1 MDTHARR
8 SRPSLSAGLVG
19 PAVLLA
25 VALGTA
31 PATAQPP
38 PDHLQCF
45 KVTDALLRRVR
56 ATVDVDAPSLGV
68 APGCRLSAPK
78 LYCVP
83 ARQSVHAG
91 TLSDGSRPLDELP
104 YHGPAAATD
113 RLCYDVTC
121 PGPSGAAPD
130 QTVVDRF
137 GVHALRR
144 LETEMVCTPATGGTM
159 PPPAE
164 GFQVTSPPITVEPGQ
179 EVSWCWYFRT
189 PNQATLAVKRFASQ
203 LGPAGRGVVFFTT
216 TENGRPAERRPAG
229 DVSIAGCQLYTGTTR
244 PNWRYAGYGAS
255 DALEFPTDDG
265 QGRPVAMEIEPTS
278 AGVLMMHFK
287 NEGTTPVTSRV
298 TLAAEGL
305 DDPIYT
311 PTASL
316 LSSDASLAIPPYG
329 TGYASIRDCAVPAGA
344 QVWSLTTFAHKRS
357 VQTAVRDGQSV
368 PFSSTDFAQ
377 PGRLVRTAPPFLTFA
392 TGALTTVCTYAN
404 PSGYTVRTGPSQQT
418 DEQCLGVG
426 YFFPGTTPR
435 LCENGFVLQ

>member
-1 MDTHARR
+1 MDTPARR
-8 SRPSLSAGLVG
+8 FHPSKVARLVG

-25 VALGTA
+25 VALGAA

-56 ATVDVDAPSLGV
+56 ATVDLDAPSLGV

-83 ARQSVHAG
+83 ARQSVQAG
-91 TLSDGSRPLDELP
+91 TLFDGGRPLAELP

-113 RLCYDVTC
+113 RICYDVTC
-121 PGPSGAAPD
+121 PRPHGTAPD
-130 QTVVDRF
+130 RTVVDRF

-179 EVSWCWYFRT
+179 DVTWCWYFRT

-203 LGPAGRGVVFFTT
+203 LGPAARGVVFFTT

-229 DVSIAGCQLYTGTTR
+229 DVSIAGCELYTGTTR

-255 DALEFPTDDG
+255 DALDFPTDDG

-311 PTASL
+311 PTATL
-316 LSSDASLAIPPYG
+316 LSYDATIAIPAYG
-329 TGYASIRDCAVPAGA
+329 SGYGVMKDCAVPAGA
-344 QVWSLTTFAHKRS
+344 QFWSLTTFAHKRA
-357 VQTAVRDGQSV
+357 VHTAVIDGQDV
-368 PFSSTDFAQ
+368 PFASTDYAQ
-377 PGRLVRTAPPFLTFA
+377 PGRFVRTTPPFLGFA
-392 TGALTTVCTYAN
+392 AGAMRTQCAYESPL
-404 PSGYTVRTGPSQQT
+404 GFIVRTGPSQQS
-418 DEQCLGVG
+418 DEQCLGIG

-435 LCENGFVLQ
+435 LCHNGYVL